1 MFPQPKAGITLYT
14 KSKCS
19 YCTKAKQNF
28 PKAKVINCD
37 NYLSVKRN
45 DFLAFIDTLTD
56 KKPRTFPMVFKDKEY
71 LGGHDD
77 TKHLGVN
84 NFNLKEYF

>member
-1 MFPQPKAGITLYT
+1 MFPQPQAGITLYT

-28 PKAKVINCD
+28 PKANIINCD
-37 NYLSVKRN
+37 KYLSVKRN

-56 KKPRTFPMVFKDKEY
+56 KKPRTFPMVFRDKEY
-71 LGGHDD
+71 LGVHDD
-77 TKHLGVN
+77 TKHLGV
-84 NFNLKEYF
+84 FNLKEYF